1 MYKKLLTVF
10 ITICSRRYII
20 NIKNTIKR
28 SSFFLRHPE
37 MSEEQRESVLEYV
50 RRVGEAQHGR
60 INPQNLK
67 IPDALK
73 LAS

>member
-1 MYKKLLTVF
+1 
-10 ITICSRRYII
+10 
-20 NIKNTIKR
+20 
-28 SSFFLRHPE
+28 

-67 IPDALK
+67 IPDAPRLG
-73 LAS
+73 S

>member
-1 MYKKLLTVF
+1 
-10 ITICSRRYII
+10 
-20 NIKNTIKR
+20 
-28 SSFFLRHPE
+28 

-67 IPDALK
+67 IPDAPK